1 MGKKSIA
8 IPVVLAALAAA
19 VWLAAINKQRS
30 VTKDYEPVP
39 VLVARQD
46 LPADTVLSD
55 ELVETLTVPR
65 RYVQQGAYE
74 VLSMSDVKLVDG
86 QVSLV
91 RIPKGNQILASCLQP
106 PSAKVAAGDK
116 LPPSQQHYLEG
127 VKYFQN
133 SNYDKAR
140 VEWQTARK
148 LDPAN
153 AEAAAG
159 LKRIEMILAGGK

>member
-1 MGKKSIA
+1 MGKKGIV

-19 VWLAAINKQRS
+19 VWLAAIGKQRS

-46 LPADTVLSD
+46 LPADTVLGE
-55 ELVETLTVPR
+55 ELLETLMVPR

-74 VLSMSDVKLVDG
+74 VLSMSDVRLLAG
-86 QVSLV
+86 QVTLV
-91 RIPKGNQILASCLQP
+91 RIPKGNQVLASCLQP
-106 PSAKVAAGDK
+106 PPAKAAAGDA
-116 LPPSQQHYLEG
+116 LPPSQQHYLDG

-133 SNYDKAR
+133 ANYDKAR
-140 VEWQTARK
+140 AEWQTAMK

-159 LKRIEMILAGGK
+159 LKRIKMILAGGK